1 MALPNRI
8 QRTIDAARERVR
20 RRRAPED
27 PASFGAEQDDSGRVR
42 RAARTAA
49 EGTKRAAKGI
59 AERQGGRTVGNKQT
73 VEESPE
79 ERATRSARAQPV
91 MEATLAPFGGEEQP
105 DRGAIALQRM
115 VGGVDPEP
123 EPGGGAQRTD
133 RGAED
138 GFDMVEFASVGF
150 EMDDGAERGADAGSA
165 GGGGGGSGGGGGGFD
180 LWGGEI

>member
-8 QRTIDAARERVR
+8 QQTIDAARERVR
-20 RRRAPED
+20 RRRAPPED
-27 PASFGAEQDDSGRVR
+27 PASFGAEQADEPGRVR
-42 RAARTAA
+42 RAAGAAA

-59 AERQGGRTVGNKQT
+59 AERQEGRTVGNKRT

-123 EPGGGAQRTD
+123 GDSAQSTD

-138 GFDMVEFASVGF
+138 GFDMAEFASVGF
-150 EMDDGAERGADAGSA
+150 DMDDGAERGADTS
-165 GGGGGGSGGGGGGFD
+165 GGGGGFD